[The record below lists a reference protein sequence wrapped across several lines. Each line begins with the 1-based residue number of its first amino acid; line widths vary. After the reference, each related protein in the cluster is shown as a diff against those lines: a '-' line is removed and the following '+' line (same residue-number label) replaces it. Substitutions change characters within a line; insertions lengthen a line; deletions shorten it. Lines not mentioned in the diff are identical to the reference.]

1 MRLIIYRDQ
10 PVEEI
15 AAEPAT
21 LHQFAALLARART
34 ARTGGGRVAGT
45 TGLHGLPL
53 IEDIDIPPLTV
64 LLRPHT
70 TPETT

>member
-1 MRLIIYRDQ
+1 MRLIIHRDQ

-21 LHQFAALLARART
+21 LRRFTDLLDRARADK
-34 ARTGGGRVAGT
+34 TGGGRVAGT

-70 TPETT
+70 NPETT